1 MEFIFWFCVSNVV
14 ICFLAER
21 WFCVSN
27 VIICFLAERLLSIVI
42 LRQSLICRYVENIK
56 NQESLSMDISLPLS

>member
-1 MEFIFWFCVSNVV
+1 MEFIF
-14 ICFLAER
+14 

-56 NQESLSMDISLPLS
+56 NQESLSMDTSLPLS